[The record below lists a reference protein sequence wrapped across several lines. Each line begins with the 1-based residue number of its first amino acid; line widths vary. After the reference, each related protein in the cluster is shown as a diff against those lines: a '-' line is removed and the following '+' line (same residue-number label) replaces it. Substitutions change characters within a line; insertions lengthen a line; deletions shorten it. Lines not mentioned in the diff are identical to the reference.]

1 MRVAGATVPHDD
13 YMSPAEGREMG
24 AGEIEDYLA
33 GGELSAEALD
43 SLSYK
48 RWLSTDSEADDAT
61 YSYSYEDD
69 SVDDTTITTPA
80 PTLSFSPTAVPTA
93 APQATHKPTP
103 FGVSLDS
110 ASVRQVPSAMLPIGF
125 VGAAWVVRE
134 LFSELW

>member
-1 MRVAGATVPHDD
+1 MPRDN
-13 YMSPAEGREMG
+13 YMFPADGREMES
-24 AGEIEDYLA
+24 GEIEDYLA
-33 GGELSAEALD
+33 DGELSAEALD

-48 RWLSTDSEADDAT
+48 RWLSTDSEAAEMT

-69 SVDDTTITTPA
+69 SIDDTTITTPA
-80 PTLSFSPTAVPTA
+80 PTLSFYPTAVPTA

-110 ASVRQVPSAMLPIGF
+110 ASIRQVPSAMLSVGF
-125 VGAAWVVRE
+125 VGAVWLVRE